1 VSRAERAA
9 LAFILLVAAALR
21 LTGLDWDGFQH
32 HHPDERYITWVA
44 TTIEFPR
51 LGSMSRADWQPQ
63 TSTFNPFHW
72 PPAARSEGIVVLQ
85 GEPRDFAYGH
95 LPLYL
100 GVLATR
106 VVERLGPLLV
116 PLLPA
121 GWSLTADVLNGTGRI
136 EFHHLAIAGRVLTA
150 LFDVGTVWVTFLL
163 GRRLYGAGVGLLAAA
178 LLAVAVLHI
187 QLAHFFTSD
196 PYLTFFAVA
205 ALYAMVA
212 GNAVAGNG
220 MGDTRRRRLWWLA
233 AAALIG
239 LAVGSKFSA
248 VLLFLPLL
256 WAIGSGGRRRAWA
269 EVLAAV
275 AVAVLVFALTNPF
288 AILDRTCPAPAE
300 WPRLGPLALP
310 EALAR
315 SCYLQNVA
323 EQNAMVR
330 GTADLGFT
338 RQYAGTLPYLYF
350 IEMQIRWGLGAL
362 LGVVAFAGLGWAAWG
377 LLWPPGAGEGGAWRD
392 RLRREPVVIPLLWV
406 LPYFLTTGAFAV
418 KFMRY
423 MQPILPL
430 LVLFGAAMLWAG
442 GRRWRA
448 GLAATWPGH
457 RAAGAAAIV
466 LAFTTLYAAAFMAIY
481 GAEHPWNAASR
492 WVYENVPSGA
502 TLLSE
507 QWDDYLPV
515 PLVVD
520 GQRRRRDEYPN
531 AELTWLSRPDA
542 ADDEAKLRANLEAL
556 AAADYVTILSNRV
569 YGVVPRLPVR
579 YPLSSR
585 YHQLLFDGELGY
597 ELAWVG
603 GRAPRLLGVTIWP
616 DTFAW
621 PGLTPPVGVSDY
633 LSAGPSLSFGRVDES
648 FVVYDQPLTMIFRNT
663 GRLTAEQMRA
673 AFDTGAATGATP

>member
-1 VSRAERAA
+1 MSRAERAA
-9 LAFILLVAAALR
+9 LAVILLVAAALR
-21 LTGLDWDGFQH
+21 LTGLDWDDFQH

-72 PPAARSEGIVVLQ
+72 PPAASSEGIVVLQ

-106 VVERLGPLLV
+106 VVERLGPLLI

-121 GWSLTADVLNGTGRI
+121 GWSLTADVLNGAGRI
-136 EFHHLAIAGRVLTA
+136 EFHHLAIVGRALTA

-178 LLAVAVLHI
+178 LLAVAVLPI

-205 ALYAMVA
+205 ALYALVA
-212 GNAVAGNG
+212 GHAASEA
-220 MGDTRRRRLWWLA
+220 RRRRLWWLA

-256 WAIGSGGRRRAWA
+256 WAIGSGGRGRRAWA
-269 EVLAAV
+269 EALAAV

-300 WPRLGPLALP
+300 WPRLGPLVLP
-310 EALAR
+310 EALVR

-330 GTADLGFT
+330 GAADLGFT
-338 RQYAGTLPYLYF
+338 RQYAGTWPYLYF
-350 IEMQIRWGLGAL
+350 MEMQIRWGLGPL
-362 LGVVAFAGLGWAAWG
+362 LGVVAFAGLGWVVGG
-377 LLWPPGAGEGGAWRD
+377 LLWPVGATGGGAWRD
-392 RLRREPVVIPLLWV
+392 RGRCVARLRREPVVIPLLWV

-442 GRRWRA
+442 GRRWRT
-448 GLAATWPGH
+448 GAARPGKW
-457 RAAGAAAIV
+457 ATGAAAVV
-466 LAFTTLYAAAFMAIY
+466 LAFTALYAAAFMAIY
-481 GAEHPWNAASR
+481 GVEHPWNAASR
-492 WVYENVPSGA
+492 WVYENVPPGT

-515 PLVVD
+515 PLLLD
-520 GQRRRRDEYPN
+520 GRRRQRDEYPN
-531 AELTWLSRPDA
+531 VELTWLSRPGA

-569 YGVVPRLPVR
+569 YGVVPRLPDR
-579 YPLSSR
+579 FPLSSR
-585 YHQLLFDGELGY
+585 YHQLLFDGALGY

-603 GRAPRLLGVTIWP
+603 GRAPRLFGVTIRP

-621 PGLTPPVGVSDY
+621 PGLTPPAAVAGY
-633 LSAGPSLSFGRVDES
+633 LDAGPSLSFGRVDES

-663 GRLTAEQMRA
+663 GHLTAAQMRA
-673 AFDTGAATGATP
+673 AFDAEAMTEATP

>member
-51 LGSMSRADWQPQ
+51 PGSMSRADWQPQ

-72 PPAARSEGIVVLQ
+72 PPAASSEGIVVLQ
-85 GEPRDFAYGH
+85 DEPRDFAYGH

-106 VVERLGPLLV
+106 FVERLGPLLI

-121 GWSLTADVLNGTGRI
+121 GWSLTGDVLNGAGRI
-136 EFHHLAIAGRVLTA
+136 EFHHLAIVGRALTA
-150 LFDVGTVWVTFLL
+150 LFDVGTVGVVFLL
-163 GRRLYGAGVGLLAAA
+163 GRRLYGVGVALLASAF
-178 LLAVAVLHI
+178 LAVAVLPI

-205 ALYAMVA
+205 ALYALVA
-212 GNAVAGNG
+212 GHGAG
-220 MGDTRRRRLWWLA
+220 DARRRQRWWLA
-233 AAALIG
+233 AGALIG

-248 VLLFLPLL
+248 ILLFAPLL
-256 WAIGSGGRRRAWA
+256 WAIGSGERAGRRWA
-269 EVLAAV
+269 EGLAAV

-288 AILDRTCPAPAE
+288 ALLDRTCPAPAE
-300 WPRLGPLALP
+300 WPRLGPLAAP
-310 EALAR
+310 EALVR
-315 SCYLQNVA
+315 SCYLQNLA
-323 EQNAMVR
+323 EQSAMAR

-338 RQYAGTLPYLYF
+338 RQYTGTVPYLYF
-350 IEMQIRWGLGAL
+350 IEMQIRWGLGPL
-362 LGVVAFAGLGWAAWG
+362 LGVVAFAGLGWAIWG
-377 LLWPPGAGEGGAWRD
+377 LLWPPGAAGSDGWT

-406 LPYFLTTGAFAV
+406 VPYFLITGAFAV

-442 GRRWRA
+442 GRRWQERRA
-448 GLAATWPGH
+448 TARPG
-457 RAAGAAAIV
+457 RWAGGVAGIV
-466 LAFTTLYAAAFMAIY
+466 LAFTALYAAAFMAIY
-481 GAEHPWNAASR
+481 STEHPWNAASR
-492 WVYENVPSGA
+492 WVYEHVPPGT

-515 PLVVD
+515 PLLLD
-520 GQRRRRDEYPN
+520 GQRHLRNEYPN
-531 AELTWLSRPDA
+531 VELTWLSRPDA

-569 YGVVPRLPVR
+569 YGVVPRLPDR

-603 GRAPRLLGVTIWP
+603 GRAPRLFGLTVRL

-621 PGLTPPVGVSDY
+621 PGLTPPAAVAAY
-633 LSAGPSLSFGRVDES
+633 LRAGPALSFGRVDES

-673 AFDTGAATGATP
+673 AFDAGATD